1 MRGSRPPI
9 TPLALGAAGLIPFLG
24 SAFAYAFGDPRLAGP
39 ALLTLV
45 TYSAAILSFLGGVRW
60 GAEMMASPRPSALV
74 MIGSNLPS
82 LLAWGLLAAPFA
94 TPVMQFTGFLIAFVL
109 HWAWDLASP
118 GLPAW
123 YRRLRTPLTV
133 GAVLSVGLA
142 LWKSLQG

>member
-1 MRGSRPPI
+1 MRTSRTPI
-9 TPLALGAAGLIPFLG
+9 IPLLLGAGGVIPFLG

-39 ALLTLV
+39 ALLALV

-60 GAEMMASPRPSALV
+60 GAEMQANPRPNALV
-74 MIGSNLPS
+74 MIGSNLPA
-82 LLAWGLLAAPFA
+82 LAAWALLAAPFA
-94 TPVMQFTGFLIAFVL
+94 TPVLQFGGFLAAFVL

-133 GAVLSVGLA
+133 GAGVSLGLA
-142 LWKSLQG
+142 LWKTLQG